1 MSAIDPSPDSTL
13 RQPLFFEPL
22 FMERVWGGR
31 RLELLYQKKLPT
43 GSRIGES
50 WEVVDREEAQ
60 SVVHD
65 GPFRGHTLHELWQE
79 RRAEI
84 FGEGLPDS
92 PRFPLLVKILDAQDR
107 LSLQVHPPAD
117 IAAGL
122 NGEPKT
128 EMWYL
133 AHAEPGAE
141 LFAGLNAA
149 SDRGHFETA
158 LHEGRAADLVQRL
171 AVETG
176 DAIFIP
182 SGRIHA
188 IGSGCLIVEIQQNS
202 DTTYRVF
209 DWNRPGLDGSPRPL
223 HVEQSLQSVDFN
235 DVHPRLEPRSE
246 GAATL
251 ADCPFFR
258 VERWPLTEAQ
268 TALENTGGRFAI
280 FTCLAGRVDCAGVEF
295 GPGQFFLVPAGLT
308 DAQVR
313 PLDADTLVLRTTI
326 P

>member
-1 MSAIDPSPDSTL
+1 MSAPASSPDSTL
-13 RQPLFFEPL
+13 RQPIFFEPL

-43 GSRIGES
+43 GARIGES

-60 SVVHD
+60 SVVHE
-65 GPFRGHTLHELWQE
+65 GPFRGRTLHELWQE
-79 RRAEI
+79 HRAEV

-107 LSLQVHPPAD
+107 LSLQVHPPAA

-122 NGEPKT
+122 EGEPKT

-133 AHAEPGAE
+133 AQAEPGAE
-141 LFAGLNAA
+141 IFAGLNAPT
-149 SDRGHFETA
+149 DRAHLEAA

-171 AVETG
+171 GVETG
-176 DAIFIP
+176 DSIFIP

-209 DWNRPGLDGSPRPL
+209 DWNRPGLDGSPRTL
-223 HVEQSLQSVDFN
+223 HVEQSLQSIDFQ
-235 DVHPRLEPRSE
+235 DVRPSLEVRAE

-258 VERWPLTEAQ
+258 VERWPLDRERA
-268 TALENTGGRFAI
+268 ALENTGGRFAI
-280 FTCLAGRVDCAGVEF
+280 FTCLGGKVDCAGVEF
-295 GPGQFFLVPAGLT
+295 RPGEFFLVPAGLS

-313 PLDADTLVLRTTI
+313 PMAEDTMVLRTTI